1 MILFL
6 GREGNLVYFE
16 YLKHAPLYLRKLSA
30 ALSEASQSDQLLRPL
45 VEDLDHLSGGHYHP
59 AGQCQCLIVLKLI
72 FLQAHL

>member
-6 GREGNLVYFE
+6 GGEGNLVYLE

-59 AGQCQCLIVLKLI
+59 TGQGKCLIVLELI
-72 FLQAHL
+72 VLEAHL